1 MTPNDEPAGNGAR
14 AGKVAITGAS
24 GQVGSLLRGELAK
37 RSNELVPLNRGE
49 DWGPALKSAEV
60 IVHLAGA
67 LVPGRHG
74 SFEEANVETTR
85 AVARGV
91 GEEARRIVFPSY
103 VGAAPD
109 SGNRYLRSKYEAEQI
124 LRDTGVEVTV
134 LRCLHIFGPP
144 GTPGPTVSA
153 LLAKEGGS
161 RVTVLGSGRQL
172 IQPLY
177 IGDVVDAILAAGLN
191 PRTPAGIFELGGP
204 DTMDMDRF
212 VTTVNQKT
220 IELRHVPKPVAKLL
234 AHLVPT
240 LNPSL
245 VDLLTR
251 DNVVPEENDT
261 AGTFGLRL
269 RGPEDVWGFSPTP
282 DEP

>member
-1 MTPNDEPAGNGAR
+1 MENDEPASSGAR

-37 RSNELVPLNRGE
+37 RPNELVPLNRGE

-67 LVPGRHG
+67 LVPGRHS
-74 SFEEANVETTR
+74 SFEESNVETTR

-91 GEEARRIVFPSY
+91 GEQARRIVFLSY
-103 VGAAPD
+103 VGAVPD
-109 SGNRYLRSKYEAEQI
+109 SANRYLRSKYEAEQI
-124 LRDTGVEVTV
+124 LRDTGIEVAV

-204 DTMDMDRF
+204 DTMEMDRF
-212 VTTVNQKT
+212 VTVVNQK
-220 IELRHVPKPVAKLL
+220 IVKFRHVPKPVAKLL
-234 AHLVPT
+234 GHLVPT

-251 DNVVPEENDT
+251 DNVVPEENDS
-261 AGTFGLRL
+261 AVTFGLQMHR
-269 RGPEDVWGFSPTP
+269 PEDIWGFFPPP
-282 DEP
+282 DES